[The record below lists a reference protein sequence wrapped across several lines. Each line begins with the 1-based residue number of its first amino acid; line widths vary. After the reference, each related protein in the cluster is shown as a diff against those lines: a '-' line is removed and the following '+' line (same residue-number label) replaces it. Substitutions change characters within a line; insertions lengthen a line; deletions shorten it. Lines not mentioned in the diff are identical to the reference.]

1 MRHVGGT
8 ELERALAQSEL
19 LKGFSPIDVERFQ
32 ELATIV
38 TAEAGSEL
46 FKSGDYAQHLYVAL
60 EGEVELHMSVPEW
73 WGIDTPHRK
82 VSTAKTGQVFGWS
95 ALVEPYV
102 YSLTAVC
109 VSDVSLARFEGSQLT
124 DLSVRNPHIGYRLL
138 SQVLKVVSGRFH
150 TLAEAVMAQRAV
162 QVSQAASRAHPAD

>member
-1 MRHVGGT
+1 MESV
-8 ELERALAQSEL
+8 LAHSEL
-19 LKGFSPIDVERFQ
+19 LRGFGPIQIERFHD
-32 ELATIV
+32 LATII

-60 EGEVELHMSVPEW
+60 DGEVELRMDVPEW

-82 VSTAKTGQVFGWS
+82 VSTAKAGQILGWS
-95 ALVEPYV
+95 ALVEPFV

-109 VSDVSLARFEGSQLT
+109 VTDATLARFEGSQLA
-124 DLSVRNPHIGYRLL
+124 DLSVRDPLIGYRLL
-138 SQVLKVVSGRFH
+138 GHVLKVVSSRFH

>member
-1 MRHVGGT
+1 MESV
-8 ELERALAQSEL
+8 LAHSEL
-19 LKGFSPIDVERFQ
+19 LRGFGPIQIERF
-32 ELATIV
+32 EDLATIITV
-38 TAEAGSEL
+38 EAGIEL
-46 FKSGDYAQHLYVAL
+46 FKSGDYAQHLYVTL
-60 EGEVELHMSVPEW
+60 DGEVELSMDVPEW

-82 VSTAKTGQVFGWS
+82 VSTAKAGQIFGWS
-95 ALVEPYV
+95 ALVEPFV

-109 VSDVSLARFEGSQLT
+109 VTDATLARFEGSQLA
-124 DLSVRNPHIGYRLL
+124 DLSVRDPHIGYRLL

>member
-1 MRHVGGT
+1 M
-8 ELERALAQSEL
+8 ERALAQSEL
-19 LKGFSPIDVERFQ
+19 LKGFSPIEIERF
-32 ELATIV
+32 EDLATII
-38 TAEAGSEL
+38 TAEAGDEL
-46 FKSGDYAQHLYVAL
+46 FKSGDYAQYLYVAL
-60 EGEVELHMSVPEW
+60 DGDVELRMDVPDW

-82 VSTAKTGQVFGWS
+82 VSTAKVGQILGWS
-95 ALVEPYV
+95 ALVEPFV

-109 VSDVSLARFEGSQLT
+109 ITEARLARFEGSQLA
-124 DLSVRNPHIGYRLL
+124 DLSVRDPHIGHRLL